1 MLDKLYP
8 NMAVVSLQF
17 WAIATITTAVIF
29 MGGSIYFATHPIP
42 VDSAQMNKVVNGTTG
57 NRIKQTLCSI
67 ALGTIMIIFAIILFM
82 FSKSTDP
89 DFIQFRNVIGL
100 PVYLLTCF
108 LMIFGLTDDDNVL
121 LTIVFGIFPFI
132 FYAAFA
138 YSFDMLNAIW
148 ALCICFIIG
157 VFRLGY
163 KEIKGGDH

>member
-17 WAIATITTAVIF
+17 WAIAIITTAVIF
-29 MGGSIYFATHPIP
+29 MGGSIYFTTHPIP
-42 VDSAQMNKVVNGTTG
+42 VDSEQMNKMVNGTMG
-57 NRIKQTLCSI
+57 DHVKQTLCSI
-67 ALGTIMIIFAIILFM
+67 ALGTILIIFAIIIFKL
-82 FSKSTDP
+82 SESTDSGL
-89 DFIQFRNVIGL
+89 IQFRNAIGL

-138 YSFDMLNAIW
+138 YDFDMLNAIW
-148 ALCICFIIG
+148 AICICFIIG